1 MRMRF
6 FSGWGKGCGWR
17 GSDGEEQEVLLKSLI
32 VVGGRRGCCKIDINC
47 LWSNGSIFM
56 PIIRKAGSEEPA
68 IHGIISYDE

>member
-1 MRMRF
+1 MVEH
-6 FSGWGKGCGWR
+6 SAVN
-17 GSDGEEQEVLLKSLI
+17 QV
-32 VVGGRRGCCKIDINC
+32 VVGSSPTRGVKRQRDDACKRGCCKIDINC